1 MNHRYSIP
9 YKMALAMDAPCD
21 LPRNNNVTDKKYEC
35 KYISL
40 LEIVSEIE
48 SSSDRVYSKGSYTP
62 PTGL

>member
-1 MNHRYSIP
+1 
-9 YKMALAMDAPCD
+9 MALAMDAPCD

-40 LEIVSEIE
+40 LEIVSEIGL
-48 SSSDRVYSKGSYTP
+48 SSDRVYNKGSYTP